1 MKQFLLILL
10 LIFTLQGRYIAS
22 EELASAVPSA
32 EQDQA
37 LEQWVADLEPVCE
50 FEVTEEYPGVIL
62 ELFDQLTEQRNQL
75 SDSQQILNINLQSV
89 TVYGTQQEFCAIY
102 TFSGEQEHLTESG
115 STRQELFGEMTMQV
129 RVRQKNKTTYELV
142 AQGGGPIAYGLEKT
156 DLTLESIQQNPTC

>member
-1 MKQFLLILL
+1 MKQLLLILL
-10 LIFTLQGRYIAS
+10 LIFTLQRRYIAS

-75 SDSQQILNINLQSV
+75 SDSQQILNTNLQSV
-89 TVYGTQQEFCAIY
+89 T
-102 TFSGEQEHLTESG
+102 FSSEQEYLTESG
-115 STRQELFGEMTMQV
+115 STRQEPFGEMTMRV
-129 RVRQKNKTTYELV
+129 RMRQKNKTTYELV

-156 DLTLESIQQNPTC
+156 DLTLESIQQNPTR